1 MCGVRLWDSRDA
13 GVGVDSM
20 EKTGAVLME
29 TYFPKDLFTFRWVHF
44 LLGGGIND

>member
-1 MCGVRLWDSRDA
+1 
-13 GVGVDSM
+13 M